1 MADITRRLFLCHLR
15 GSPTHHIRHHRRGSL
30 AHDGVGLSFWFH
42 PLTAVLSEVPVDDR
56 ELPLLFHAR
65 TRDFQDVTVQAAVTF
80 RITDPAIASERVDFS
95 IDPNSG
101 RWRSAPLEQ
110 LASLLSELAQQP
122 ALDTLAGLDL
132 QAALAEAVPAVRD
145 QIAAT
150 LADDGR
156 LAATGITV
164 VGVRV
169 VAIRPEPELE
179 RALQT
184 PTRERVQQDAD
195 RATYERRAR
204 AVERERAIA
213 ENELQNKIELAK
225 RQEQLVAQEGAN
237 FRRKAEEKAASAR
250 IDAEA
255 SAERDRLTTAVQA
268 ERDRALAAARAE
280 STREVGLAEA
290 EVERNKVA
298 AYEGLDRAVI
308 TLLAV
313 RELAGQLPEIGSLT
327 ITPDTVTD
335 LLGTVTRSLNG
346 RTGNSSDAA

>member
-1 MADITRRLFLCHLR
+1 MADITRLLFLRHLR
-15 GSPTHHIRHHRRGSL
+15 GTPTQHVRHHRRGRL
-30 AHDGVGLSFWFH
+30 VHDGVGLAFWFR
-42 PLTAVLSEVPVDDR
+42 PLSAVLSEIPVDDR

-95 IDPNSG
+95 IDPSSG

-122 ALDTLAGLDL
+122 ALDALAGLEL
-132 QAALAEAVPAVRD
+132 QAALAEGVPTVRD
-145 QIAAT
+145 RIAPA
-150 LADDGR
+150 LAEDSR

-184 PTRERVQQDAD
+184 PTREQVQQEAD
-195 RATYERRAR
+195 RATYERRAM

-213 ENELQNKIELAK
+213 ENELQSKIELAK
-225 RQEQLVAQEGAN
+225 RQEQLVAQEGVN

-255 SAERDRLTTAVQA
+255 SAERERLATSVQA

-280 STREVGLAEA
+280 STREVGLAES
-290 EVERNKVA
+290 EVERDKLA
-298 AYEGLDRAVI
+298 AYQTLDRAVI

-313 RELAGQLPEIGSLT
+313 RELAGQLPEIGSVT
-327 ITPDTVTD
+327 ITPDTVTE

-346 RTGNSSDAA
+346 RSGASE